1 MLRFGEHHIARKL
14 CYAAQDVDEAL
25 KRLPQEEV
33 DARNQR
39 LKRASDCSL
48 KKAYLPEEL
57 QAVQTPYRS
66 YLGVRPA
73 RMRPARTSC
82 LRAAVVCT
90 ARHHP
95 SAPGLL
101 PRRLC

>member
-1 MLRFGEHHIARKL
+1 M
-14 CYAAQDVDEAL
+14 DEAL

-39 LKRASDCSL
+39 LKRASDVSL

-57 QAVQTPYRS
+57 QAVQTPYKS
-66 YLGVRPA
+66 YLGVRPSRVLLA
-73 RMRPARTSC
+73 PKSC
-82 LRAAVVCT
+82 LCTAVVCT
-90 ARHHP
+90 TSHRPVHLAC
-95 SAPGLL
+95 L